1 MPQAANLVINDGQT
15 TPVATTFAV
24 EQATPTL
31 SSFADRQAGIAA
43 GFRRLKLSN
52 QFATGKQTVNRSRL
66 TIECPV
72 LSTVNGASIVAY
84 ICRASLEFI
93 FPDVATDADR
103 KNTFAF
109 VKNALA
115 NANVTSTLRDL
126 DPQY

>member
-31 SSFADRQAGIAA
+31 SSFADRTAGIAA
-43 GFRRLKLSN
+43 GFRRIKLSN
-52 QFATGKQTVNRSRL
+52 QFATGKQTVNRSKM

-72 LSTVNGASIVAY
+72 LSTVNGVSTVAY
-84 ICRASLEFI
+84 IARANLEFI
-93 FPDVATDADR
+93 LPDVATDADR
-103 KNTFAF
+103 KNIFAF